1 MSTISMFPPVGSS
14 TATAQY
20 TQFGGPTVDAFG
32 RLRVSQ
38 PYTIFDSKNRFA
50 KDAQFSESL
59 AGSAS
64 ITYTAAQAAVNL
76 NVTTASGDSA
86 VRQSFRVMPY
96 QPGKGLLIL
105 ATFVMATATTN
116 LRQRVGYFN
125 ADNGIFFQLNGTT
138 KSFVVR
144 SSVSGSPVDTN
155 AATQANW
162 NGDKL
167 DGTGASGLT
176 LDLTKS
182 QIFWTDIEWLG
193 VGNVRCGFIIN
204 GQYII
209 CHTFQN
215 ANVNNTVYMTTAV
228 LPVRYEITTTG
239 TIGGAATLKQ
249 ICSSVVSEGG
259 YEQISQPQVARRST
273 SLTGLGTTFVP
284 LISIRLAST
293 GYGAVVLPRTL
304 NVFPDSADNF
314 EFVLVKNPTLSGT
327 PSWNAV
333 PSDATVEFDVA
344 ATGYTGGDIC
354 EQGYA
359 AASVLASAPIS
370 EILAYNWDLQLGVS
384 LAPASDIYTLGIRT
398 LSGTGDAIG
407 AITYWN
413 LTV

>member
-1 MSTISMFPPVGSS
+1 MTINVYPPLGSS
-14 TATAQY
+14 INNALTVQYGGAQLD
-20 TQFGGPTVDAFG
+20 TFG
-32 RLRVSQ
+32 RLRTSE
-38 PYTIFDSKNRFA
+38 PYTIFDSKNRFV
-50 KDAQFSESL
+50 KDAQFSEST
-59 AGSAS
+59 AGGAT
-64 ITYTAAQAAVNL
+64 ITYTASQAAVNL

-105 ATFVMATATTN
+105 ATFVMATATEN

-125 ADNGIFFQLNGTT
+125 ADNGIFFQLNNTT
-138 KSFVVR
+138 KSFVIR
-144 SSVSGSPVDTN
+144 SSVSGSPSDSN
-155 AATQANW
+155 SAAQSSW

-167 DGTGASGLT
+167 DGTGPSGLT

-215 ANVNNTVYMTTAV
+215 ANINNTVYMTTAV

-239 TIGGAATLKQ
+239 VIGGAATLKQ

-259 YEQISQPQVARRST
+259 YEQISQPQVARRDT
-273 SLTGLGTTFVP
+273 ALTGLGTTFVP
-284 LISIRLAST
+284 LISIRLAAT
-293 GYGAVVLPRTL
+293 GYGAVIIPRTL
-304 NVFPDSADNF
+304 NVFPASADDF
-314 EFVLVKNPTLSGT
+314 EFVLVKNPTLTGT
-327 PSWNAV
+327 PAWNAV

-344 ATGYTGGDIC
+344 ATGYTGGDIV
-354 EQGYA
+354 EQGYV
-359 AASVLASAPIS
+359 AASNQGSSPIS

>member
-1 MSTISMFPPVGSS
+1 MTINVYPPLGSS
-14 TATAQY
+14 INNALTVQYGGAQL
-20 TQFGGPTVDAFG
+20 DAFG
-32 RLRVSQ
+32 RLRASE
-38 PYTIFDSKNRFA
+38 PYTIFDSKNRFV
-50 KDAQFSESL
+50 KDAQFSEST
-59 AGSAS
+59 AGGAT
-64 ITYTAAQAAVNL
+64 ITYTASQAAVNL

-105 ATFVMATATTN
+105 ATFVMATATEN

-125 ADNGIFFQLNGTT
+125 ADNGIFFQLNNTT
-138 KSFVVR
+138 KSFVIR
-144 SSVSGSPVDTN
+144 SSVSGSPSDSN
-155 AATQANW
+155 SAAQSSW

-167 DGTGASGLT
+167 DGTGPSGLT

-215 ANVNNTVYMTTAV
+215 ANINNTVYMTTAV

-239 TIGGAATLKQ
+239 VIGGAATLKQ

-259 YEQISQPQVARRST
+259 YEQISQPQVARRDT
-273 SLTGLGTTFVP
+273 ALTGLGTTFVP
-284 LISIRLAST
+284 LISIRLAAT
-293 GYGAVVLPRTL
+293 GYGAVIIPRTL
-304 NVFPDSADNF
+304 NVFPASADDF
-314 EFVLVKNPTLSGT
+314 EFVLVKNPTLTGT
-327 PSWNAV
+327 PAWNAV

-344 ATGYTGGDIC
+344 ATGYTGGDIV
-354 EQGYA
+354 EQGYV
-359 AASVLASAPIS
+359 AASNQGSSPVSD
-370 EILAYNWDLQLGVS
+370 ILSYNWDLQLGVS

>member
-1 MSTISMFPPVGSS
+1 MTINVYPPLGSS
-14 TATAQY
+14 INNALTVQYGGAQL
-20 TQFGGPTVDAFG
+20 DAFG
-32 RLRVSQ
+32 RLRASE
-38 PYTIFDSKNRFA
+38 PYTIFDSKNRFV
-50 KDAQFSESL
+50 KDAQFSEST
-59 AGSAS
+59 AGGAT
-64 ITYTAAQAAVNL
+64 ITYTASQAAVNL

-125 ADNGIFFQLNGTT
+125 ADNGIFFQLNNTT
-138 KSFVVR
+138 KSFVIR
-144 SSVSGSPVDTN
+144 SSVSGSPSDSN
-155 AATQANW
+155 SAAQSSW

-167 DGTGASGLT
+167 DGTGPSGLT

-215 ANVNNTVYMTTAV
+215 ANINNTVYMTTAV

-239 TIGGAATLKQ
+239 VIGGAATLKQ

-259 YEQISQPQVARRST
+259 YEQISQPQVARRDT
-273 SLTGLGTTFVP
+273 ALTGLGTTFVP
-284 LISIRLAST
+284 LISIRLAAT
-293 GYGAVVLPRTL
+293 GYGAVIIPRTL
-304 NVFPDSADNF
+304 NVFPASADDF
-314 EFVLVKNPTLSGT
+314 EFVLVKNPTLTGT
-327 PSWNAV
+327 PAWNAV

-344 ATGYTGGDIC
+344 ATGYTGGDIV
-354 EQGYA
+354 EQGYV
-359 AASVLASAPIS
+359 AASNQGSSPIS

>member
-1 MSTISMFPPVGSS
+1 MSTISLFPPIGSS
-14 TATAQY
+14 TSNAQY
-20 TQFGGPTVDAFG
+20 TQFGGPTIDAFG

-38 PYTIFDSKNRFA
+38 PYTIFDSKNRFV

-59 AGSAS
+59 AGSAT
-64 ITYTAAQAAVNL
+64 ITFTADEAAVNL

-96 QPGKGLLIL
+96 QPGKGLLVL
-105 ATFVMATATTN
+105 ATFVMAEAEEN

-125 ADNGIFFQLNGTT
+125 ADNGIFLEQDDTT
-138 KSFVVR
+138 VSFVIR
-144 SSVSGSPVDTN
+144 SSVSGSPSDAN
-155 AATQANW
+155 AVTQANW

-167 DGTGASGLT
+167 DGTGPSGIT
-176 LDLTKS
+176 LDLAES
-182 QIFWTDIEWLG
+182 QIFWTDMEWLG

-239 TIGGAATLKQ
+239 IIGGAATLKQ

-284 LISIRLAST
+284 LISIRLAAT
-293 GYGAVVLPRTL
+293 GYGGVVLPRTL
-304 NVFPDSADNF
+304 NVFPASADDF
-314 EFVLVKNPTLSGT
+314 EFVLVKNPTLTGS
-327 PSWNAV
+327 PSWSAV

-354 EQGYA
+354 EQGYV
-359 AASVLASAPIS
+359 AASNQGSSPIS
-370 EILAYNWDLQLGVS
+370 EILSYNWDLQLGVS

>member
-1 MSTISMFPPVGSS
+1 MSTISLFPPIGSS
-14 TATAQY
+14 VATAQY

-38 PYTIFDSKNRFA
+38 PYTVFDSKNRFVA
-50 KDAQFSESL
+50 DAQFAESL
-59 AGSAS
+59 AGSAT
-64 ITYTAAQAAVNL
+64 ITYTAAEAAVNL

-105 ATFVMATATTN
+105 ATFVMAEAEEN

-125 ADNGIFFQLNGTT
+125 ADNGIFFQLDGTT

-167 DGTGASGLT
+167 DGTGPSGIT

-204 GQYII
+204 GQYIV

-215 ANVNNTVYMTTAV
+215 ANLNNTVYMTTAV

-239 TIGGAATLKQ
+239 LIAGAATLKQ

-259 YEQISQPQVARRST
+259 YEQIAQPQVARRST

-293 GYGAVVLPRTL
+293 GYGAVVLPRSA
-304 NVFPDSADNF
+304 NIFPASADDF
-314 EFVLVKNPTLSGT
+314 EFVLVKNPTLTGS
-327 PSWNAV
+327 PSWSAV
-333 PSDATVEFDVA
+333 PSDSTVEFDVA
-344 ATGYTGGDIC
+344 ATGYTGGDIV
-354 EQGYA
+354 EQGYLSATNLA
-359 AASVLASAPIS
+359 ATSIS
-370 EILAYNWDLQLGVS
+370 DALLYNWDLQLGVS

>member
-32 RLRVSQ
+32 RLRVSE
-38 PYTIFDSKNRFA
+38 PYTLFDSSNRFA
-50 KDAQFSESL
+50 ADPQFSGST
-59 AGSAS
+59 AGSATIS
-64 ITYTAAQAAVNL
+64 YTAAQAAVNL

-105 ATFVMATATTN
+105 ATFVMATATAN

-138 KSFVVR
+138 KSFVIR
-144 SSVSGSPVDTN
+144 SSVSGAVSDSN
-155 AATQANW
+155 SATQANW

-167 DGTGASGLT
+167 DGTGASGIT

-182 QIFWTDIEWLG
+182 QIFWTDMEWLG

-204 GQYII
+204 GQYIV

-215 ANVNNTVYMTTAV
+215 ANLNNTVYMTTAV
-228 LPVRYEITTTG
+228 LPVRYEITNTG

-249 ICSSVVSEGG
+249 ICSTVVSEGG
-259 YEQISQPQVARRST
+259 YQQLSQPHVARRDT

-293 GYGAVVLPRTL
+293 GYGAVVLPKSVA
-304 NVFPDSADNF
+304 VFPDSADNF
-314 EFVLVKNPTLSGT
+314 EYVLVKNPTLTGS
-327 PSWNAV
+327 PSWNV
-333 PSDATVEFDVA
+333 IPSDATVEFDVA
-344 ATGYTGGDIC
+344 ATGYTGGTIVD
-354 EQGYA
+354 QGYA
-359 AASVLASAPIS
+359 AATNQGVSPIS
-370 EILAYNWDLQLGVS
+370 DPLAYNWDLQLGVS
-384 LAPASDIYTLGIRT
+384 LSPASDIYTLGVRVFT
-398 LSGTGDAIG
+398 GTGDAIG
-407 AITYWN
+407 SISYWN

>member
-1 MSTISMFPPVGSS
+1 MSTISLFPPIGSS
-14 TATAQY
+14 VATAQY

-38 PYTIFDSKNRFA
+38 PYTVFDSKNRFVA
-50 KDAQFSESL
+50 DAQFAESL
-59 AGSAS
+59 AGSAT
-64 ITYTAAQAAVNL
+64 ITYTAAEAAVNL

-105 ATFVMATATTN
+105 ATFVMAEAEEN

-125 ADNGIFFQLNGTT
+125 ADNGIFFQLDGTT

-167 DGTGASGLT
+167 DGTGPSGIT

-204 GQYII
+204 GQYIV

-215 ANVNNTVYMTTAV
+215 ANLNNTVYMTTAV

-239 TIGGAATLKQ
+239 LIAGAATLKQ

-259 YEQISQPQVARRST
+259 YEQIDQPQVARRST

-293 GYGAVVLPRTL
+293 AYGAVVLPRSV
-304 NVFPDSADNF
+304 NIFPASADDF
-314 EFVLVKNPTLSGT
+314 EFVLVKNPTLTGA
-327 PSWNAV
+327 PSWSAV
-333 PSDATVEFDVA
+333 PSDSTVEFDVA
-344 ATGYTGGDIC
+344 ATGYTGGDIV
-354 EQGYA
+354 EQGYLSATNLA
-359 AASVLASAPIS
+359 ATSIS
-370 EILAYNWDLQLGVS
+370 DALLYNWDLQLGVS

>member
-1 MSTISMFPPVGSS
+1 MTINVYPPLGSS
-14 TATAQY
+14 INNALTVQYGGAQL
-20 TQFGGPTVDAFG
+20 DAFG

-38 PYTIFDSKNRFA
+38 PYTIFDSKNRFV
-50 KDAQFSESL
+50 KDAQFSEST
-59 AGSAS
+59 AGGAT
-64 ITYTAAQAAVNL
+64 ITYTASQAAVNL

-105 ATFVMATATTN
+105 ATFVMATATEN

-125 ADNGIFFQLNGTT
+125 ADNGIFFQLNNTT
-138 KSFVVR
+138 KSFVIR
-144 SSVSGSPVDTN
+144 SSVSGSPSDSN
-155 AATQANW
+155 SAAQSSW

-167 DGTGASGLT
+167 DGTGPSGLT

-215 ANVNNTVYMTTAV
+215 ANINNTVYMTTAV

-239 TIGGAATLKQ
+239 VIGGAATLKQ

-259 YEQISQPQVARRST
+259 YEQISQPQVARRDT
-273 SLTGLGTTFVP
+273 ALTGLGTTFVP
-284 LISIRLAST
+284 LISIRLAAT
-293 GYGAVVLPRTL
+293 GYGAVIIPRTL
-304 NVFPDSADNF
+304 NVFPASADDF
-314 EFVLVKNPTLSGT
+314 EFVLVKNPTLTGT
-327 PSWNAV
+327 PAWNAV

-344 ATGYTGGDIC
+344 ATGYTGGDIV
-354 EQGYA
+354 EQGYV
-359 AASVLASAPIS
+359 AASNQGSSPIS

>member
-1 MSTISMFPPVGSS
+1 MTINVYPPLGSS
-14 TATAQY
+14 INNALTVQYGGAQL
-20 TQFGGPTVDAFG
+20 DAFG
-32 RLRVSQ
+32 RLRASE
-38 PYTIFDSKNRFA
+38 PYTIFDSKNRFV
-50 KDAQFSESL
+50 KDAQFSEST
-59 AGSAS
+59 AGGAT
-64 ITYTAAQAAVNL
+64 ITYTASQAAVNL

-105 ATFVMATATTN
+105 ATFVMATATEN

-125 ADNGIFFQLNGTT
+125 ADNGIFFQLNNTT
-138 KSFVVR
+138 KSFVIR
-144 SSVSGSPVDTN
+144 SSVSGSPSDSN
-155 AATQANW
+155 SAAQSSW

-167 DGTGASGLT
+167 DGTGPSGFT

-215 ANVNNTVYMTTAV
+215 ANINNTVYMTTAV

-239 TIGGAATLKQ
+239 VIGGAATLKQ

-259 YEQISQPQVARRST
+259 YEQISQPQVARRDT
-273 SLTGLGTTFVP
+273 ALTGLGTTFVP
-284 LISIRLAST
+284 LISIRLAAT
-293 GYGAVVLPRTL
+293 GYGAVIIPRTL
-304 NVFPDSADNF
+304 NVFPASADDF
-314 EFVLVKNPTLSGT
+314 EFVLVKNPTLTGT
-327 PSWNAV
+327 PAWNAV

-344 ATGYTGGDIC
+344 ATGYTGGDIV
-354 EQGYA
+354 EQGYV
-359 AASVLASAPIS
+359 AASNQGSSPIS

>member
-1 MSTISMFPPVGSS
+1 MSTISLFPPIGSS
-14 TATAQY
+14 VATAQY

-38 PYTIFDSKNRFA
+38 PYTVFDSKNRFVA
-50 KDAQFSESL
+50 DAQFAESL
-59 AGSAS
+59 AGSAT
-64 ITYTAAQAAVNL
+64 ITYTAAEAAVNL

-105 ATFVMATATTN
+105 ATFVMAEAEEN

-125 ADNGIFFQLNGTT
+125 ADNGIFFQLDGTT

-167 DGTGASGLT
+167 DGTGPSGIT

-204 GQYII
+204 GQYIV

-215 ANVNNTVYMTTAV
+215 ANLNNTVYMTTAV

-239 TIGGAATLKQ
+239 LIAGAATLKQ

-259 YEQISQPQVARRST
+259 YEQIAQPQVARRAT
-273 SLTGLGTTFVP
+273 ALTGLGTTFVP

-293 GYGAVVLPRTL
+293 GYGAVVLPRSA
-304 NVFPDSADNF
+304 NIFPASADDF
-314 EFVLVKNPTLSGT
+314 EFVLVKNPTLTGA
-327 PSWNAV
+327 PSWSAV
-333 PSDATVEFDVA
+333 PSDSTVEFDVA
-344 ATGYTGGDIC
+344 ATGYTGGDIV
-354 EQGYA
+354 EQGYLSATNLA
-359 AASVLASAPIS
+359 ATSIS
-370 EILAYNWDLQLGVS
+370 DALLYNWYLQLGVS